1 MGLYRNGRK
10 IAGNGKS
17 PYEAAISG
25 GYIGTEKQFYESLGK
40 LDEVMNLQEEIEHIK
55 NTSFSSIFK
64 VKNITLTPELFTN
77 NTYTI
82 QNTHVTEDSI
92 LITYYSPTTLDTA
105 TELQLVEESVE
116 NGIKFTIQNPLETFT
131 VEIDAIVVMNLDEAK
146 DDIEKPTITPDNIA
160 NNTTTTIAGYAA
172 DARQINPNIDGSY
185 ANTVFKQFLQMQQQI
200 QALQNSLNGC
210 SFEIIDG
217 VPHIVWDDEGGG
229 NTSTPDST
237 ITITNQ
243 PAGTNVY
250 VGESFHLSVEANSSS
265 KLSYQWRYRAN
276 DSDEWT
282 NSTNPTAKTANFTSA
297 ITSEVGTNQWQCV
310 ISNNDKTMTTDIV
323 MIEVRE
329 IPSITITAQ
338 PVSTLSVEAE
348 SNISISL
355 QANSELSLSYQWQKS
370 IDNSIYSDIS
380 NATSS
385 SYTGEVSS
393 NIGKEYYRCKINNT
407 KEEIYSEICEVSII
421 TPSSYQLVSFTPTSA
436 KVGETTNFNVVIKP
450 AITGHL
456 CLNTDAPSDHYFL
469 FMQGAVT
476 NGKGSLTCTFEQK
489 DVYTVDPAGSRS
501 NFSPDDGQ
509 HIAYPVTGNKVL
521 ITVS

>member
-77 NTYTI
+77 NIYTI

-146 DDIEKPTITPDNIA
+146 DDTEKPTITPDNIA
-160 NNTTTTIAGYAA
+160 NNTTTTVAGYAA
-172 DARQINPNIDGSY
+172 DARQLNPNIDGSY
-185 ANTVFKQFLQMQQQI
+185 ANTVSKQFLQMQQQI

-265 KLSYQWRYRAN
+265 ELSYQWRYRAN

-310 ISNNDKTMTTDIV
+310 ISNNYKTMTTDIV

-407 KEEIYSEICEVSII
+407 KEE
-421 TPSSYQLVSFTPTSA
+421 
-436 KVGETTNFNVVIKP
+436 
-450 AITGHL
+450 
-456 CLNTDAPSDHYFL
+456 
-469 FMQGAVT
+469 
-476 NGKGSLTCTFEQK
+476 
-489 DVYTVDPAGSRS
+489 
-501 NFSPDDGQ
+501 
-509 HIAYPVTGNKVL
+509 GN
-521 ITVS
+521 SHR